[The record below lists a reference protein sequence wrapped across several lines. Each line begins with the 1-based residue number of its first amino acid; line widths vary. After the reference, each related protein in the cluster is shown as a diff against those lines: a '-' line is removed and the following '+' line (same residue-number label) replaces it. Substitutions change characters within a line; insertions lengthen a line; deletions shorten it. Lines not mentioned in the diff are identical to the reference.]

1 MERFCKDE
9 NLLLFPA
16 SLRHDSRRL
25 GFSFNLFALKL
36 FGFCLI
42 TESTKGGDKSGLCS
56 LFVSKTKPGVEH
68 RENAPE
74 SQSETVGDEARQFGC
89 GEMMWGGGR
98 VIFEM

>member
-16 SLRHDSRRL
+16 SLRHDSRSF
-25 GFSFNLFALKL
+25 GFSFNILALGYL
-36 FGFCLI
+36 CCVVFCLI

-89 GEMMWGGGR
+89 GEMS
-98 VIFEM
+98 